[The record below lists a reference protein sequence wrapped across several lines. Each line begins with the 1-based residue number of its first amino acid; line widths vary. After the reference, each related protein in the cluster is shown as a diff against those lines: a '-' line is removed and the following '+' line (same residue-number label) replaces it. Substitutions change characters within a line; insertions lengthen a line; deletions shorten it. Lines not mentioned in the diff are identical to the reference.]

1 VLTIIEQRRC
11 EGSSEIMGRA
21 LVEIGLLLTRLQN
34 MLHRLVGETVVR
46 DSVMPTDACEQW
58 AGMFATNLIGLQH

>member
-1 VLTIIEQRRC
+1 
-11 EGSSEIMGRA
+11 MGRA

-34 MLHRLVGETVVR
+34 MLHRQVGETVVR
-46 DSVMPTDACEQW
+46 DTVMPTDACEQW